1 MILTDTGFSKR
12 DYDRFFVEKLS
23 KVYDVLVLD
32 LAPYLNKKIFNL
44 TLKDQKIFQYKN
56 YVKVKNFKEFED
68 FLVKNKKVL
77 AMLSTLFQQET
88 KIHSILKSF

>member
-44 TLKDQKIFQYKN
+44 T
-56 YVKVKNFKEFED
+56 
-68 FLVKNKKVL
+68 
-77 AMLSTLFQQET
+77 
-88 KIHSILKSF
+88 